1 VDEELDAQALLDLD
15 YQLNVAT
22 AAARLGLFSR
32 ARSDF
37 LQSSARNA
45 LPVVEQ
51 IGR

>member
-37 LQSSARNA
+37 LQSSVRNA
-45 LPVVEQ
+45 PVVEQ